1 MTISDDTKTD
11 MNNAILDEWDDA
23 TVNESLPVIA
33 EDEEEAIEISA
44 KDNEENTQPKKE
56 LLKRRMKMLQEE
68 ARIVGKALV
77 AEKKA
82 EALAERTKQGEEDL
96 KTDLSP
102 KLMDS
107 ALFTLQWLG

>member
-1 MTISDDTKTD
+1 
-11 MNNAILDEWDDA
+11 
-23 TVNESLPVIA
+23 
-33 EDEEEAIEISA
+33 
-44 KDNEENTQPKKE
+44 
-56 LLKRRMKMLQEE
+56 MKMLQEE